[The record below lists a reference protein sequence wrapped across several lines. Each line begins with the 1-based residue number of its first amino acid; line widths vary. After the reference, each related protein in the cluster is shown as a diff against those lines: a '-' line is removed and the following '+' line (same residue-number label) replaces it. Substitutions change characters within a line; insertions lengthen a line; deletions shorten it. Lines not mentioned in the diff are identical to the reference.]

1 MTKSFFY
8 YANIANT
15 PDNTIASI
23 NIITII
29 FCTFGLILTPQNN
42 YNIFL

>member
-8 YANIANT
+8 YANIAKT
-15 PDNTIASI
+15 PLNTIASI

-29 FCTFGLILTPQNN
+29 LCTLGLILTP
-42 YNIFL
+42 L